1 MRQLTNLELIIRA
14 RVCRRSGTAGAR
26 NHSGTRSLPCGFG
39 KHSPHSG
46 AIGSRKRPGRLP
58 WQYAV
63 DRAGRRRT
71 WDHEQIEQFIRNPDS
86 QRNLGGPSFRCR
98 FRCDRMLAA
107 AVHVTIPN
115 FNPVTVNQQ
124 TVFLKFVLACP
135 LLGLALVPLAYGIRG
150 SRTIRW
156 LSLALFPLSR
166 HGR

>member
-1 MRQLTNLELIIRA
+1 
-14 RVCRRSGTAGAR
+14 
-26 NHSGTRSLPCGFG
+26 
-39 KHSPHSG
+39 
-46 AIGSRKRPGRLP
+46 
-58 WQYAV
+58 
-63 DRAGRRRT
+63 
-71 WDHEQIEQFIRNPDS
+71 
-86 QRNLGGPSFRCR
+86 
-98 FRCDRMLAA
+98 MLAA